1 MVALDGRGDENEGEN
16 SGLCEEKADGYSRRD
31 YRRIGHKLWD
41 GYRSLNSLKRKGKVR
56 ATDSWPAKYVFPPK
70 KPIKVNN
77 GQDLIDYVDSLNR
90 ECQELKTENN
100 PLRNELDECH
110 RKLVKLAQRIVRQN
124 IYGNH

>member
-1 MVALDGRGDENEGEN
+1 MGEAMKTREKILDYVKKKPMATAEEITG
-16 SGLCEEKADGYSRRD
+16 GLGINYETVIA
-31 YRRIGHKLWD
+31 
-41 GYRSLNSLKRKGKVR
+41 SLNSLKRKGMVR

-100 PLRNELDECH
+100 RLRNELDECH

>member
-1 MVALDGRGDENEGEN
+1 MGEAMKTREKILDYVKKKPMATAEEITG
-16 SGLCEEKADGYSRRD
+16 GLGINYETVIA
-31 YRRIGHKLWD
+31 
-41 GYRSLNSLKRKGKVR
+41 SLNSLKRKGKVR
-56 ATDSWPAKYVFPPK
+56 ATDSWPAKYGLPPK

-100 PLRNELDECH
+100 RLRNELDECH